1 MMTTFQKNENYLG
14 LLESFWRFSVNNC
27 LELKP
32 GESHY
37 VFRDSVQELLQVTE
51 VAGGVG
57 PDRVADG
64 VFGSGDA
71 KPEVVAFLRSVSQH
85 LIFSI

>member
-1 MMTTFQKNENYLG
+1 MMTTFQQNETYLG

-37 VFRDSVQELLQVTE
+37 VFRDYVQELLQVTE

-64 VFGSGDA
+64 VFGSCDA

>member
-1 MMTTFQKNENYLG
+1 MMTTFQQNETYLG

-64 VFGSGDA
+64 VFGSCDA
-71 KPEVVAFLRSVSQH
+71 KPEVITFLRSVSQH
-85 LIFSI
+85 LISSI

>member
-1 MMTTFQKNENYLG
+1 MMTTFQQNETYLG

-37 VFRDSVQELLQVTE
+37 VFWDSVQELLQVTE

-64 VFGSGDA
+64 VFGSCDA

>member
-1 MMTTFQKNENYLG
+1 MMTTFQQNETYLG

-32 GESHY
+32 GETHY

-71 KPEVVAFLRSVSQH
+71 KPEVVAFLR
-85 LIFSI
+85 